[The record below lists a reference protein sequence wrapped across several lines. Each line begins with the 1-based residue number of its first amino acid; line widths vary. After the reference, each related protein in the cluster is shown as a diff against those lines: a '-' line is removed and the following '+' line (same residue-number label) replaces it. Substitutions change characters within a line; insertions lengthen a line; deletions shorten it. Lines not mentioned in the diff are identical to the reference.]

1 MTALVTEE
9 LVIHRALDA
18 DKPFMLELAKE
29 KYPNRDIERGVP
41 WVEWCMGNRE
51 RLVLV
56 GRHSFGIA
64 RVEWIYGF
72 ERRAGLDMLCARKGA
87 GFEAFRMVR
96 MMIQWAREQ
105 GAQGEFKLDADT
117 GVDFGPFARRLGGR
131 ASSAQWYVIPL

>member
-1 MTALVTEE
+1 
-9 LVIHRALDA
+9 
-18 DKPFMLELAKE
+18 
-29 KYPNRDIERGVP
+29 
-41 WVEWCMGNRE
+41 
-51 RLVLV
+51 
-56 GRHSFGIA
+56 
-64 RVEWIYGF
+64 
-72 ERRAGLDMLCARKGA
+72 MLCARKGA